1 MVKITWL
8 GHTTF
13 SFQLETGEVILIDPW
28 VEGNPKYPAGH
39 SIDRVDTIL
48 ITHGHF
54 DHVGGV
60 RKLAAQ
66 FRPLIFAN
74 YEICTWLESKGV
86 TKCGRMNKGGR
97 AMTPGG
103 LGITMTHALHSSG
116 ISDDDGRM
124 VYGGEAGGYI
134 LHFPDGR
141 NAYFAGDTDV
151 FSEMAI
157 LAELHAP
164 QLAFL
169 PIGDLFTMSPRGAA
183 IACRLL
189 GCKEVIP
196 MHYGTFP
203 PLTGTPEELAA
214 LTGSKCRV
222 AALTPGVSCEW

>member
-1 MVKITWL
+1 MVTITWL
-8 GHTTF
+8 GHTSF
-13 SFQLETGEVILIDPW
+13 SFQLEAGEVILIDPW
-28 VEGNPKYPAGH
+28 IDGNPKFPAGY

-60 RKLAAQ
+60 RKLAERFSPQ
-66 FRPLIFAN
+66 IFAN
-74 YEICTWLESKGV
+74 YEICAWLQSKGV
-86 TKCGRMNKGGR
+86 SNCNGMNKGGR
-97 AMTPGG
+97 AATPGG
-103 LGITMTHALHSSG
+103 LAVTMTHALHSSG
-116 ISDDDGRM
+116 IDDDGRM
-124 VYGGEAGGYI
+124 VYGGEAAGYI

-151 FSEMAI
+151 FAEMTY

-164 QLAFL
+164 ALAFL

-183 IACRLL
+183 VACRLL

-203 PLTGTPEELAA
+203 PLTGRPAELAG
-214 LTGSKCRV
+214 LT
-222 AALTPGVSCEW
+222 AATVTELTPGVAHRW

>member
-1 MVKITWL
+1 MVTITWL
-8 GHTTF
+8 GHTSF
-13 SFQLETGEVILIDPW
+13 SFQLEAGEVILIDPW
-28 VEGNPKYPAGH
+28 IDGNPKFPAGY

-60 RKLAAQ
+60 RKLAERFSPQ
-66 FRPLIFAN
+66 IFAN
-74 YEICTWLESKGV
+74 YEICGWLQSKGV
-86 TKCGRMNKGGR
+86 SNCNGMNKGGR
-97 AMTPGG
+97 AATPGG
-103 LGITMTHALHSSG
+103 LAVTMTHALHSSG
-116 ISDDDGRM
+116 IDDDGRM
-124 VYGGEAGGYI
+124 VYGGEAAGYI

-151 FSEMAI
+151 FAEMTY

-164 QLAFL
+164 ALAFL

-183 IACRLL
+183 VACRLL

-203 PLTGTPEELAA
+203 PLTGRPAELAG
-214 LTGSKCRV
+214 LT
-222 AALTPGVSCEW
+222 AATVTELTPGVAHRW